1 MTAVFDFGAF
11 PPELNS
17 AKMYAG
23 PGSASTLAAAAAWND
38 LASELR
44 LQAANYSSIISNLIG
59 ESWQGQAST
68 AMAAAVAPYTAWM
81 NATAAQAEET
91 AGQATAAAATYEA
104 AYGVTV
110 PPPVIAANRAQLASL
125 VATNVLGQN
134 APAIAATEV
143 HYGQMWAQDAAAM
156 YGYAA
161 QSSAATKVSS
171 FTTAPQTT
179 SPGALGGQAV
189 ATSQATSASTQAAL
203 SQVTSAVPNTLQGM
217 ASPATSTS
225 SSTSALSELQGL
237 LSGGSSGNSQLDSF
251 WSAWGPNANI
261 WNTLT
266 STGAINPLQAAQ
278 IVTSSGFLGPG
289 AAGAMAGD
297 AGITGLSPSAMA
309 AGLGSG
315 TSGISGVAG
324 LGAAGSSVSAG
335 AGQAG
340 SIGSLSVP
348 PNWTA
353 AAPSAAT
360 PTAPGLGSTPPAAP
374 PEVAAGV
381 PGVAPSGAAV
391 GARAGA
397 TGGIMDNR
405 FLIRPP
411 MVPSWAAVG

>member
-1 MTAVFDFGAF
+1 M
-11 PPELNS
+11 
-17 AKMYAG
+17 
-23 PGSASTLAAAAAWND
+23 
-38 LASELR
+38 
-44 LQAANYSSIISNLIG
+44 
-59 ESWQGQAST
+59 
-68 AMAAAVAPYTAWM
+68 
-81 NATAAQAEET
+81 
-91 AGQATAAAATYEA
+91 
-104 AYGVTV
+104 TV

-134 APAIAATEV
+134 VPAIAATEV

-161 QSSAATKVSS
+161 QSSAATRVPS
-171 FTTAPQTT
+171 FTNAPQTT
-179 SPGALGGQAV
+179 SPGALGGQAA
-189 ATSQATSASTQAAL
+189 ATSQATSTSTQAAL
-203 SQVTSAVPNTLQGM
+203 SQLTSAVPNTLQGM

-225 SSTSALSELQGL
+225 STSALSELEGL
-237 LSGGSSGNSQLDSF
+237 LSGGSSGNSQLDGF

-278 IVTSSGFLGPG
+278 IVTSAGFLGPG
-289 AAGAMAGD
+289 AAGAMAG
-297 AGITGLSPSAMA
+297 GEGMSGLSPSALA

-315 TSGISGVAG
+315 TSGMSGVAG
-324 LGAAGSSVSAG
+324 LGGAGSSVSAG

-360 PTAPGLGSTPPAAP
+360 PTAPGLGSTPSAAP

-381 PGVAPSGAAV
+381 PGVAPSGAAI

-397 TGGIMDNR
+397 TGGIVDNR

>member
-1 MTAVFDFGAF
+1 
-11 PPELNS
+11 
-17 AKMYAG
+17 
-23 PGSASTLAAAAAWND
+23 
-38 LASELR
+38 
-44 LQAANYSSIISNLIG
+44 
-59 ESWQGQAST
+59 
-68 AMAAAVAPYTAWM
+68 M
-81 NATAAQAEET
+81 NATAAQAEQT
-91 AGQATAAAATYEA
+91 AGQATAAAAAYEA
-104 AYGVTV
+104 AYGMTV

-161 QSSAATKVSS
+161 QSSAATKMPS

-179 SPGALGGQAV
+179 APGALGGQAA
-189 ATSQATSASTQAAL
+189 ATSQATSTSTQATLAQL
-203 SQVTSAVPNTLQGM
+203 TSAIPNTLQGM

-225 SSTSALSELQGL
+225 SSTSVLSELEGL

-251 WSAWGPNANI
+251 WSTWGPNANI

-278 IVTSSGFLGPG
+278 IVTSAGFLSP
-289 AAGAMAGD
+289 GAMAGGEG
-297 AGITGLSPSAMA
+297 ANGLSPLGMA

-315 TSGISGVAG
+315 TSGMSGVTG
-324 LGAAGSSVSAG
+324 LGPAGSSMSAA

-348 PNWTA
+348 PNWAA

-360 PTAPGLGSTPPAAP
+360 PSASGLGSTPLAAP
-374 PEVAAGV
+374 PEVATGI
-381 PGVAPSGAAV
+381 PGVAPSGAAI

-397 TGGIMDNR
+397 TGGIIDNR